1 MREVDDF
8 TKNIVFLQ
16 LKTLIL
22 VQLKHV
28 MTGEKTIVERKA
40 PESKQ
45 EDNCSNGSSREADAA
60 NAQKS
65 PSGKGKFGAGMAAG
79 FAAAGMAAGTVSAA
93 GVAGYAVGASQ
104 PFQEMAR
111 EVASDLGFNTSH
123 GPNLSE
129 PLHEQP
135 EEPLEELVPEIA
147 TLVDDNV
154 VEEVAVEADAEE
166 GEIDTMVLEEVV
178 DEELVLEED
187 VAVEEPIMEE
197 TLPCVAVEEE
207 LAEPSCDSV
216 DDVDM
221 ELEDTSVEDI
231 STDPLASNFIDPDIP
246 IDNNMNMSDF
256 I

>member
-1 MREVDDF
+1 M
-8 TKNIVFLQ
+8 Q

-28 MTGEKTIVERKA
+28 MSGEKTIVDRKA
-40 PESKQ
+40 PESRQ
-45 EDNCSNGSSREADAA
+45 EGNCSNASPREADTA
-60 NAQKS
+60 NAKKS

-79 FAAAGMAAGTVSAA
+79 FAATGVAAGTVSAA

-111 EVASDLGFNTSH
+111 EVASDLGFNTAH
-123 GPNLSE
+123 GPNLPE
-129 PLHEQP
+129 PLQEQP
-135 EEPLEELVPEIA
+135 EEPLEELVPEIVIP
-147 TLVDDNV
+147 VDENV
-154 VEEVAVEADAEE
+154 VEEVPVEADTEE
-166 GEIDTMVLEEVV
+166 GEVDTVVLEEVV
-178 DEELVLEED
+178 DEELVMEED

-197 TLPCVAVEEE
+197 ILPCVAVEEE

-216 DDVDM
+216 DDGDM
-221 ELEDTSVEDI
+221 ELEDTSVEDV